1 MPDMSADFSTRN
13 LAVGYKQRI
22 LIQGIDLALVPGK
35 ILTLIGPNGAGK
47 STILKTITKQLEPI
61 RGTVFIG
68 ETPIQNISNREFAKK
83 TAVVLTERIHSELMS
98 CSDVVAMGRYP
109 YTDMFGRLTAHDKEI
124 VRKSLDRVY
133 ALDLA
138 DRDFSTLSDGQRQRI
153 LLARAICQ
161 EPEIIVLDEPT
172 AFLDIHYK
180 IELLDILRK
189 MAREQ
194 GTTVIMSLHEV
205 DLAMKISDEILCL
218 DGEKIT
224 AYGTP
229 EQIFSEHVIEKLYN
243 ISSGSYNSLFGSI
256 ELPKPAGEPLVFVLA
271 GNGKGTAHYRALQK
285 RGIPFAAGILFE
297 NDVDCQTADALSD
310 RVIKNPAFEPIS
322 EETLAQAKKLLLRC
336 SFVLDAGT
344 EIHTLNRA
352 NRELLDF
359 ALAKGI
365 PVCRNI
371 EEIIGHES

>member
-1 MPDMSADFSTRN
+1 MNEMSAHFSTQN
-13 LAVGYKQRI
+13 LAVGYKQKI
-22 LIQGIDLALVPGK
+22 LIGGIDLTLSPGK

-47 STILKTITKQLEPI
+47 STILKTITRQLKPI

-68 ETPIQNISNREFAKK
+68 ETPIQGISNRDFAKK
-83 TAVVLTERIHSELMS
+83 TAVVLTERVHPELMS
-98 CSDVVAMGRYP
+98 CADVVAMGRYP
-109 YTDMFGRLTAHDKEI
+109 YTDMFGKLTVHDKEV
-124 VRKSLDRVY
+124 VRKSLEQVH

-138 DRDFSTLSDGQRQRI
+138 GRDFSTLSDGQRQRI

-172 AFLDIHYK
+172 AYLDIHYK

-229 EQIFSEHVIEKLYN
+229 ETIFSEHAVEKLYN

-256 ELPKPAGEPLVFVLA
+256 ELPKPVGEPLVFVLA
-271 GNGKGTAHYRALQK
+271 GNGKGTALFRALQK
-285 RGIPFAAGILFE
+285 KGIPFAAGILFK
-297 NDVDCQTADALSD
+297 NDVDCQTADALSE
-310 RVIKNPAFEPIS
+310 RVIKNPAFEPVS
-322 EETLAQAKKLLLRC
+322 EETMAKAKELLLRC

-344 EIHTLNRA
+344 EIRTLNRA
-352 NRELLDF
+352 NAELLEY
-359 ALAKGI
+359 ARAKGI
-365 PVCRNI
+365 PVCSDI
-371 EEIIGHES
+371 EEITGHEA